1 MKVRILRVHTEGDTQ
16 ITEYTRDGKTV
27 SHEVRNPI
35 STESDSVQII
45 EQPTMGEQILFETK
59 YQTLLLE
66 TMALG
71 GTN

>member
-1 MKVRILRVHTEGDTQ
+1 MMLQILNQYIEDNMQV
-16 ITEYTRDGKTV
+16 TEYTKDGTTI
-27 SHEVRNPI
+27 SHVEKIAIP
-35 STESDSVQII
+35 TEIEII
-45 EQPTMGEQILFETK
+45 EQPTAEEQILFETK

>member
-1 MKVRILRVHTEGDTQ
+1 MLQ
-16 ITEYTRDGKTV
+16 IFNEYIQSNFKIVEYTNDGKTI
-27 SHEVRNPI
+27 SHTVKTPI
-35 STESDSVQII
+35 PSETEII
-45 EQPTMGEQILFETK
+45 EQPTMDEQILFETK

>member
-1 MKVRILRVHTEGDTQ
+1 MLQ
-16 ITEYTRDGKTV
+16 IFNEYIQSNFKIVEYTNDGKTI
-27 SHEVRNPI
+27 SHTVKTPI
-35 STESDSVQII
+35 PSETEII

>member
-1 MKVRILRVHTEGDTQ
+1 MLQILSQYEREGMAV
-16 ITEYTRDGKTV
+16 TEYTRDGETISHVVKT
-27 SHEVRNPI
+27 PLP
-35 STESDSVQII
+35 TETETT
-45 EQPTMGEQILFETK
+45 EQPTAEEQILFETK